1 MRTLC
6 FMLFSCLL
14 ISCSKPSETLLPEL
28 SRAESLMQEYPDSA
42 LAILDS
48 MQVPSPSNE
57 MQYATWCLF
66 RTQAQDKN
74 YIKHTSDSLIN
85 ISLSYFEKQNDVNKK
100 VLSLYYKARVADDMH
115 DAEEATT
122 YYLQANDLAKE
133 IKDYNSA
140 QLISSHLGM
149 LYMHRDLN
157 NLAEPAIKEAYG
169 YSVLT
174 KDSANISYFLSYLAR
189 VAGALNK
196 WDSCIYY
203 YNQALLIAE
212 QSKNIRA
219 LSLALGEISYAYIEL
234 NDYKQAISKLKK
246 AENIKT
252 EYNFNSIS
260 QTQFVLGCTYIQTQK
275 YDSATYYL
283 NKSLKSN
290 SLYTIA
296 GTYQQLYILNEKQKQ
311 YKDAI
316 AYNNLYQT
324 YADSIAKIT
333 HTKEVTEIQ
342 AKYEH
347 EKLANKNNQ
356 LEIRNGNIL
365 RYGLIA
371 LIVIISIITIIIY
384 VYQRKLLHK
393 ERYIQKNKEQIKN
406 YILTLSKNEST
417 INNNEKLI
425 QALTYNLE
433 ENTEL
438 KDHLNDKS
446 KEIEQ
451 ILEENK
457 TLRTVN
463 KTLQKNI
470 DRYSYTYLTKGD
482 QDMDLF
488 TKLVKQNAYL
498 LEHERFL
505 SEQLISRIEI
515 LNQLKETPRH
525 ITDEQWVEIT
535 DVVNMLY
542 DNYTVRLRTDFP
554 LLTDED
560 LHYCCLMKL
569 RLSISTI
576 AIEMGISSTS
586 VTKRKQRIRDK
597 INQCK
602 IAPLNKEQSID
613 AFFWSY

>member
-6 FMLFSCLL
+6 FILFSYLL

-48 MQVPSPSNE
+48 MQAPSPSNE

-66 RTQAQDKN
+66 RTQAQDKS

-85 ISLSYFEKQNDVNKK
+85 ISLSYFEKQNDVSKK

-115 DAEEATT
+115 NAEEATT

-140 QLISSHLGM
+140 QLISSNLGM
-149 LYMHRDLN
+149 LYMHRKLYD
-157 NLAEPAIKEAYG
+157 LAEPTIREAYD

-189 VAGALNK
+189 VAGAVNK

-203 YNQALLIAE
+203 YNQATIIAE

-234 NDYKQAISKLKK
+234 NKYEQAINYLNK
-246 AENIKT
+246 AQYIETKH
-252 EYNFNSIS
+252 NFNG
-260 QTQFVLGCTYIQTQK
+260 LIQTQLALGIAYIQAQE
-275 YDSATYYL
+275 YDSAAYYL
-283 NKSLKSN
+283 NESLKSN
-290 SLYTIA
+290 NLYTTA
-296 GTYQQLYILNEKQKQ
+296 RAYQNLYMLNEKQNK
-311 YKDAI
+311 YEDAI
-316 AYNNLYQT
+316 AYNNLHQT

-333 HTKEVTEIQ
+333 HTKEVTGIQ

-347 EKLANKNNQ
+347 EKLVNRNNQ
-356 LEIRNGNIL
+356 LEIKNGNIL
-365 RYGLIA
+365 KYGLVI
-371 LIVIISIITIIIY
+371 LILIINITAVTIFI
-384 VYQRKLLHK
+384 YQRKLLHK
-393 ERYIQKNKEQIKN
+393 ERYIQKNKEQIKD
-406 YILTLSKNEST
+406 YILTISKNEST
-417 INNNEKLI
+417 INNNNQLI
-425 QALTYNLE
+425 QVLTENLE
-433 ENTEL
+433 ESTEL
-438 KDHLNDKS
+438 KDHLNNKS

-451 ILEENK
+451 ILDENK
-457 TLRTVN
+457 ALRTVN

-505 SEQLISRIEI
+505 SEQLISRIDI
-515 LNQLKETPRH
+515 LNQLKEAPKHLTN
-525 ITDEQWVEIT
+525 EQWIEII
-535 DVVNMLY
+535 DMVNMLF
-542 DNYTVRLRTDFP
+542 DNYTLRLRTDFP
-554 LLTDED
+554 SLTDED
-560 LHYCCLMKL
+560 LRHCCLLKL
-569 RLSISTI
+569 RLSIPAI
-576 AIEMGISSTS
+576 AIETGISSTS

-597 INQCK
+597 INQDK
-602 IAPLNKEQSID
+602 TAPLGKEQSTD
-613 AFFWSY
+613 AFLWSY

>member
-85 ISLSYFEKQNDVNKK
+85 ISLSYFEKHNDVNKK
-100 VLSLYYKARVADDMH
+100 VLSLYYKARVADDMR

-149 LYMHRDLN
+149 LYMHRKLYD
-157 NLAEPAIKEAYG
+157 LAEPAIKEGYD

-174 KDSANISYFLSYLAR
+174 KDSASISYFLSYLAR
-189 VAGALNK
+189 VAGAVNK
-196 WDSCIYY
+196 WDSCISY
-203 YNQALLIAE
+203 YNEAASIAE
-212 QSKNIRA
+212 QSKKIRP

-234 NDYKQAISKLKK
+234 NKYEQAINYLNK
-246 AENIKT
+246 AQYIETKH
-252 EYNFNSIS
+252 NFNGLF
-260 QTQFVLGCTYIQTQK
+260 QTQLALGIAYIQAQK
-275 YDSATYYL
+275 YDSAAYYL

-290 SLYTIA
+290 NLYTTA
-296 GTYQQLYILNEKQKQ
+296 RAYQNLYMLNEKQNK
-311 YKDAI
+311 YEDAI

-324 YADSIAKIT
+324 YADSIAKIM
-333 HTKEVTEIQ
+333 HTKEVTGIQ

-347 EKLANKNNQ
+347 EKLVNRNNK
-356 LEIRNGNIL
+356 LEIKNGNIL
-365 RYGLIA
+365 KYGLVI
-371 LIVIISIITIIIY
+371 LILIINITAVTIFI
-384 VYQRKLLHK
+384 YQRKLLHK

-406 YILTLSKNEST
+406 YILTISKNEST
-417 INNNEKLI
+417 INNNNKSI
-425 QALTYNLE
+425 QSLTENLE
-433 ENTEL
+433 ESTEL
-438 KDHLNDKS
+438 KDHLNNKS

-451 ILEENK
+451 ILDENK
-457 TLRTVN
+457 ALRTVN

-515 LNQLKETPRH
+515 LNQLKEAPKHLTN
-525 ITDEQWVEIT
+525 EQWIEII
-535 DVVNMLY
+535 DMVNMLF
-542 DNYTVRLRTDFP
+542 DNYTLRLRTDFP
-554 LLTDED
+554 SLTDED
-560 LHYCCLMKL
+560 LRHCCLIKL
-569 RLSISTI
+569 RLSIPAI
-576 AIEMGISSTS
+576 AIETGISPTS

-597 INQCK
+597 INQDK
-602 IAPLNKEQSID
+602 TAPLGKEQSTD
-613 AFFWSY
+613 AFLWSY

>member
-1 MRTLC
+1 MRTLY
-6 FMLFSCLL
+6 FILFSYLL

-48 MQVPSPSNE
+48 MQIPSPSNE

-85 ISLSYFEKQNDVNKK
+85 ISLSYFEKRKDINKK

-115 DAEEATT
+115 NAEEATT

-157 NLAEPAIKEAYG
+157 NLAEPAIKEAYD

-252 EYNFNSIS
+252 KYNFNSIS
-260 QTQFVLGCTYIQTQK
+260 QTQFVLGCTYIQMQK

-283 NKSLKSN
+283 NKGLKTN
-290 SLYTIA
+290 NLYTIA

-316 AYNNLYQT
+316 AYNNLYQM

-371 LIVIISIITIIIY
+371 LIVIISIITVIIY
-384 VYQRKLLHK
+384 VYQRKLLYK

-417 INNNEKLI
+417 INHNEKLI

-463 KTLQKNI
+463 KTLRKNI

-482 QDMDLF
+482 RDMDLF

-515 LNQLKETPRH
+515 LNQLKEAPKYL
-525 ITDEQWVEIT
+525 TDEQWIEII
-535 DVVNMLY
+535 DMVNMLF
-542 DNYTVRLRTDFP
+542 DNYTLRLRTDFP
-554 LLTDED
+554 SLTDED
-560 LHYCCLMKL
+560 LHYCCLIKL
-569 RLSISTI
+569 RLSISAI
-576 AIEMGISSTS
+576 AIETGISPTS

-613 AFFWSY
+613 AFLGSY